1 MWARV
6 SVERMTDV
14 LLVFASLV
22 LLAVAASLTRI
33 WHGPT
38 PADRIMGAQIAGTG
52 GIAVVLLVGF
62 AGARAAAL
70 DVALVLALLAAF
82 ASVGFVKA
90 ASADGAGDPEE
101 DDPAEDG
108 ALDGAPR

>member
-1 MWARV
+1 MV
-6 SVERMTDV
+6 DI
-14 LLVFASLV
+14 LHVFAGLV

-33 WHGPT
+33 WQGPT

-52 GIAVVLLVGF
+52 GIAVVLLIGF
-62 AGARAAAL
+62 GAGQAAL

-82 ASVGFVKA
+82 ASVGFVKG

-108 ALDGAPR
+108 TPR